1 MRNLHQPAF
10 QKFHEFLS
18 NHKINLKEWD
28 MFDILKISKRFPYT
42 FHTGQESICL
52 IDNLGTKLRKEL
64 FDRYGFLD
72 FNVFKNFY
80 EKGFS
85 FVISDVL
92 DINDELKKIEEV
104 ALETFGVRIC
114 GNFYFCKGIN
124 TQNVSFPEHTDNYPL
139 FIKNIYG
146 QSVWKVN
153 NKEYVADNQDVH
165 FINTQSPHCVTSIK
179 EPRLSLSLGI
189 YQPE

>member
-1 MRNLHQPAF
+1 MGYVWYFKN
-10 QKFHEFLS
+10 
-18 NHKINLKEWD
+18 I
-28 MFDILKISKRFPYT
+28 KRFPYT

-92 DINDELKKIEEV
+92 DINDELKNRRSC
-104 ALETFGVRIC
+104 FR
-114 GNFYFCKGIN
+114 NFWCKN
-124 TQNVSFPEHTDNYPL
+124 M
-139 FIKNIYG
+139 
-146 QSVWKVN
+146 W
-153 NKEYVADNQDVH
+153 
-165 FINTQSPHCVTSIK
+165 
-179 EPRLSLSLGI
+179 
-189 YQPE
+189 